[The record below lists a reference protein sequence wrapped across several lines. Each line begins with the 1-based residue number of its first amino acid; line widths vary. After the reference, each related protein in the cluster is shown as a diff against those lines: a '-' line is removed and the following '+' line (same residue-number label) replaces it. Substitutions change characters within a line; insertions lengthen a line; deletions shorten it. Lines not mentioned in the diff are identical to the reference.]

1 MRPALRSLK
10 LAMRRLRA
18 AIDLAPVVRSL
29 RCAGD
34 AFQYGY
40 GWSAYAADPRLYS
53 WPGTMC
59 ATPLEPGADPAR
71 GVVPSQLPIPR
82 QRHSLETVN

>member
-1 MRPALRSLK
+1 MS
-10 LAMRRLRA
+10 RLRE
-18 AIDLAPVVRSL
+18 AIDLSPLARSL

-40 GWSAYAADPRLYS
+40 GYGWSAYAADPRLYG

-59 ATPLEPGADPAR
+59 ATPFQPGADLSR
-71 GVVPSQLPIPR
+71 GVVPSQVPIPR
-82 QRHSLETVN
+82 QRRPLEKIH